1 MLEMKAKVWIG
12 SEKQQSY
19 GILANATLSL
29 HVEGKHIVDLREWK
43 VRNTKNGIA
52 ALPPSRNA
60 GPDKNNPGKDKY
72 INYYSIFADQ
82 MDMYKKAQQ
91 VILEEYYNK
100 KGGSDTSTPS
110 SFPSAQPVNQSP
122 PQMNNQNAHSSP
134 GAPPTPPSM
143 MGNAQPQQQ
152 VQKPTDAEAWPYG
165 DM

>member
-29 HVEGKHIVDLREWK
+29 HYEGKHIADLREWK
-43 VRNTKNGIA
+43 VRNTRNGIA

-82 MDMYKKAQQ
+82 MEMYKKAQQ
-91 VILEEYYNK
+91 IILEEYYSK
-100 KGGSDTSTPS
+100 KGGSEVSTPAQY
-110 SFPSAQPVNQSP
+110 PSAHSTS
-122 PQMNNQNAHSSP
+122 NAPSSSSP
-134 GAPPTPPSM
+134 SEAPPTPPSM
-143 MGNAQPQQQ
+143 MGSSQPQQQ
-152 VQKPTDAEAWPYG
+152 AQKPTDAEDWPYG
-165 DM
+165 EM

>member
-1 MLEMKAKVWIG
+1 MKAKVWIG

-29 HVEGKHIVDLREWK
+29 HYEGKHIADLREWK
-43 VRNTKNGIA
+43 VRNTRNGIA

-82 MDMYKKAQQ
+82 MEMYKKAQQ
-91 VILEEYYNK
+91 IILEEYYSK
-100 KGGSDTSTPS
+100 KGGSEVSTPAPS
-110 SFPSAQPVNQSP
+110 SFPSAQPSQSP
-122 PQMNNQNAHSSP
+122 PQVSNQNAPSSP

-143 MGNAQPQQQ
+143 MGNTQPQQQ
-152 VQKPTDAEAWPYG
+152 VQKPTDAEDWPYG
-165 DM
+165 EM

>member
-1 MLEMKAKVWIG
+1 MLEMKARVWIG

-43 VRNTKNGIA
+43 IRNTKNGIA

-82 MDMYKKAQQ
+82 MDMYKNC
-91 VILEEYYNK
+91 LLY
-100 KGGSDTSTPS
+100 TSPSPRDRQKSRMPS
-110 SFPSAQPVNQSP
+110 SA
-122 PQMNNQNAHSSP
+122 
-134 GAPPTPPSM
+134 
-143 MGNAQPQQQ
+143 
-152 VQKPTDAEAWPYG
+152 
-165 DM
+165 